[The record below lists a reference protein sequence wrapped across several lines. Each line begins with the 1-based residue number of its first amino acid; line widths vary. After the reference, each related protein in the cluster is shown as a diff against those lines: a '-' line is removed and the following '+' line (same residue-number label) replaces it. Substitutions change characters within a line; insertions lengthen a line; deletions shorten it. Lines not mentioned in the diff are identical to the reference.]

1 MKKFLIIILSNLIII
16 SNLSAETF
24 TVALKK
30 AYKNNSELNAERENI
45 SISEQELKISMS
57 SYFPTITLEGS
68 KSQDETDKLTNR
80 DGSNATIT
88 DVDTETKSISVTQTL
103 FDFGRG
109 ADLSKSK
116 IGINLAKAKL
126 LKKEQDIL
134 YKTVAAYTGLIS
146 ANEKLEINRANI
158 ELLSRQVET
167 DRIRLERGQISL
179 SDVSQSESSLAGAE
193 ASFIQAQSDLLTSKL
208 NYENIIG
215 PLGNAQSL
223 DKSSIISYQIPG
235 SLNSAIEQSKKSNPD
250 LIIAEMEYEQSKKD
264 TSIARSELVP
274 TAKLSLEKSY
284 SDDLSATYDERD
296 KETLKAT
303 VTWPFYS
310 GGKNLAS
317 LNKNKNIEN
326 RSRLTLDSE
335 IKQNQTNVASAWSNF
350 QSNKSLE
357 TQKNLLL
364 NNMIKKNQT
373 DVASAWSNYQSNK
386 SLLDSVRAQVNAA
399 EIANEGIVAEY
410 NSGSDRTTLEVI
422 QSNSLLLN
430 AQISLSDSERNYI
443 LSQFN
448 LLKSIGL
455 LNSEYLKLR

>member
-1 MKKFLIIILSNLIII
+1 MKKFLIIVLSNLFII

-24 TVALKK
+24 TAALKK

-80 DGSNATIT
+80 DGSNASIT

-146 ANEKLEINRANI
+146 ANEKLEINRANV

-215 PLGNAQSL
+215 PLSNAQSL

-250 LIIAEMEYEQSKKD
+250 LIIAEMEYEQSKED

-350 QSNKSLE
+350 QSNKSL
-357 TQKNLLL
+357 L
-364 NNMIKKNQT
+364 N
-373 DVASAWSNYQSNK
+373 
-386 SLLDSVRAQVNAA
+386 SVQLQVRAA
-399 EIANEGIVAEY
+399 EIANEGITAEY
-410 NSGSDRTTLEVI
+410 NSGSSGRTTLEVI

-430 AQISLSDSERNYI
+430 AQISLADSERNFI

-455 LNSEYLKLR
+455 LNSDYLKLR